1 MKKLTLFWVFASVLA
16 GISVTNLSYAHGGYY
31 YHGYGGPRVV
41 VGVGPYWGPDPYYY
55 GPRPYYGPPPVVYVA
70 PPEPQ
75 VYVQKSA
82 QIYAC
87 VILTLTSVQNLGLER
102 MAQLQFEQEY
112 CSR

>member
-82 QIYAC
+82 PANAY
-87 VILTLTSVQNLGLER
+87 
-102 MAQLQFEQEY
+102 Y
-112 CSR
+112 CRKPVGYYPQVPRCPSGWLKVASSGN